1 MMPMRFNKKESIKK
15 IHFDK
20 LNYQV
25 QKQTDTFNHDTI
37 DKLNLVPKQYSYKQ
51 IISKTQGKD
60 QNVFMS
66 LNIPPPIIAPD
77 KHMIYIKQ
85 NILKITNVYQPEYA
99 NYVKATGLGDF
110 IRGTYFIMQ
119 FCEKYQIEY
128 DMHINHPI
136 NQWLQHHNSDTNTIA
151 NTITDTN
158 EEHVIEQVIETIIK
172 EIETG
177 VKSENNNNNNYSIA
191 FYDKSNFDME
201 KPFIKNEMIDDFL
214 TYLKDLRFEKKMVNI
229 YTISFLLDQ
238 TISEK
243 HKQSMIYMLE
253 PTIQMKDLIK
263 QRLQE
268 LRLVAKKYIV
278 IHIRSG
284 DQKLIYNE
292 DISNDYLKQIVI
304 EISKIYRPNYYY
316 NYLLLSDSIELKKKI
331 ITIFPNIKV
340 SYDAITH
347 CGEGLKLIDENLKNT
362 VLDFYLMAY
371 SARIFSYS
379 CYLHGTGFSKWCAE
393 TFSIPY
399 KCIMV
404 K

>member
-1 MMPMRFNKKESIKK
+1 
-15 IHFDK
+15 
-20 LNYQV
+20 
-25 QKQTDTFNHDTI
+25 
-37 DKLNLVPKQYSYKQ
+37 
-51 IISKTQGKD
+51 
-60 QNVFMS
+60 MS

-77 KHMIYIKQ
+77 KHLAYVKK
-85 NILKITNVYQPEYA
+85 NIVKITNVYQPEYA
-99 NYVKATGLGDF
+99 NYVKATGFGDF

-119 FCEKYQIEY
+119 FCEKYKIEY

-136 NQWLQHHNSDTNTIA
+136 NQWLQHHNSDTNT
-151 NTITDTN
+151 N
-158 EEHVIEQVIETIIK
+158 ENHVVKEVMETIIK

-177 VKSENNNNNNYSIA
+177 IKPENNNNNKYSIT
-191 FYDKSNFDME
+191 FYDKSNFDVE
-201 KPFIKNEMIDDFL
+201 KPFIKSEMIDDFL
-214 TYLKDLRFEKKMVNI
+214 TYLKELSFEKKMASV
-229 YTISFLLDQ
+229 YTVSFPLDQ

-243 HKQSMIYMLE
+243 HKQSMIHMLE
-253 PTIQMKDLIK
+253 PTMLMKNHIQQK
-263 QRLQE
+263 LQE
-268 LRLVAKKYIV
+268 LRLFAKKYIV

-292 DISNDYLKQIVI
+292 DISNDYLKQIII

-316 NYLLLSDSIELKKKI
+316 NYLLLSDSVELKRKI

-340 SYDAITH
+340 TYDAITH

-362 VLDFYLMAY
+362 IIDFYLMAH